1 MSFKPST
8 SQATSRPVVSP
19 AATDAAPSFAP
30 GGEGAPPPPA
40 TDAAPSCAPGG
51 GAPPPPATDAA
62 PSCAPAAGG
71 GGDGMPSFKSFAA
84 ALTSGGSGDDSS
96 SNQRQE
102 SGAALTPDGGSGGSG
117 SGGHGAVHAATAALV
132 QPAAVT
138 AETKAAPGVGRPG
151 KAPQRRE
158 HPDLKAAL
166 AKWGLSREQ
175 KEIALLGRVEGHTDI
190 PLVCALMTLKTLT
203 TLNLSKCLK
212 SSHSACG
219 DPR

>member
-1 MSFKPST
+1 M
-8 SQATSRPVVSP
+8 
-19 AATDAAPSFAP
+19 
-30 GGEGAPPPPA
+30 
-40 TDAAPSCAPGG
+40 
-51 GAPPPPATDAA
+51 
-62 PSCAPAAGG
+62 
-71 GGDGMPSFKSFAA
+71 
-84 ALTSGGSGDDSS
+84 
-96 SNQRQE
+96 
-102 SGAALTPDGGSGGSG
+102 TPDGGSGGSG

-138 AETKAAPGVGRPG
+138 AETEAAPGVGRPG

-175 KEIALLGRVEGHTDI
+175 KEINRLGGKVKGDTDI

-203 TLNLSKCLK
+203 TLDLSKCLK

-219 DPR
+219 DPGDRFDLI

>member
-1 MSFKPST
+1 M
-8 SQATSRPVVSP
+8 
-19 AATDAAPSFAP
+19 
-30 GGEGAPPPPA
+30 
-40 TDAAPSCAPGG
+40 
-51 GAPPPPATDAA
+51 
-62 PSCAPAAGG
+62 
-71 GGDGMPSFKSFAA
+71 
-84 ALTSGGSGDDSS
+84 
-96 SNQRQE
+96 
-102 SGAALTPDGGSGGSG
+102 TPDGGSGGSG
-117 SGGHGAVHAATAALV
+117 SGGGGVHAATAAMV

-175 KEIALLGRVEGHTDI
+175 KEIDLAWKKVNGDTDI

-203 TLNLSKCLK
+203 KLNLSKCLK

-219 DPR
+219 DPPGDVLYHI